1 MVARVGIVAL
11 VVPAVS
17 AINELEMGMHRPKD
31 LGGLAVSVAACSW
44 AAGVGIVDPSAGSLV
59 AAAIP
64 GADLVEEH
72 SMVSQE
78 RMVALVG
85 SRRSLAEDMAR
96 EVEDEN
102 WNEVSSVVG
111 RGVHAKDD
119 CWIVSSVLAPRSCL
133 Y

>member
-17 AINELEMGMHRPKD
+17 AINELEMGMHHQKD
-31 LGGLAVSVAACSW
+31 LGNLAVSVAACSW
-44 AAGVGIVDPSAGSLV
+44 AAGVGVVDPSAGSLV

-78 RMVALVG
+78 RMVGLVD
-85 SRRSLAEDMAR
+85 SWRSLAEDMAR

-102 WNEVSSVVG
+102 RNEVSSVDG
-111 RGVHAKDD
+111 RGVRVRDD
-119 CWIVSSVLAPRSCL
+119 CWNVSFALAPRSCPC
-133 Y
+133 